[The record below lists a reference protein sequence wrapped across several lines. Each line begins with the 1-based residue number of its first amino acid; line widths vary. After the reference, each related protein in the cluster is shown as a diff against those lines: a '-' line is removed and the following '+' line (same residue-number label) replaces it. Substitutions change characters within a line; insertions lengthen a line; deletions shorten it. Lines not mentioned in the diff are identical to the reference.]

1 MILRRLS
8 LRNYRKYRSVD
19 VEFPMGLTGI
29 VGRNGVGKTALIEA
43 VAFALYGSE
52 ASRTKA
58 KGVRRDGAGHDA
70 TCEVELE
77 LIVAGEPY
85 RISRRLKGA
94 NEIQQAEIYRGS
106 TSEVLAAQASGV
118 QAAVRKLLGMDYGT
132 FTRSVFSKQKEVNA
146 LSDARPEERRK
157 AIQRMVGVDTI
168 TRARDTAKAERREKE
183 AEVEG
188 ARRAIEALPGKRVE
202 LKDLEPRLKAARASV
217 SESRRTAA
225 GAARAARRTRAK
237 LDRLDTK
244 RSRHA
249 ALEKQASG
257 LSGDVRGARKREQQL
272 RNETVTLTRAKDELA
287 KLLPQ
292 QRDFDLVRRAKESM
306 DKALGKY
313 EEQVELA
320 AEIELLSTEGD
331 KFKKELK
338 SARQAVATFRGVAKA
353 EKVARAAERMARAA
367 LARQE
372 KARGRAQKTLG
383 RAESQAMKA
392 KKALAQVRKLGPR
405 GKCPTCYRRLGDS
418 FEEIVAHLE
427 AERAV
432 TFAASN
438 EAQRK
443 INEIEAGMDA
453 TSRSIGE
460 AVQQVRDATQAAKEA
475 VRAKEKSAAARDKYA
490 GSVRRL
496 GEKRARFRTLAR
508 AKYDAGKHRE
518 FDEKYLRLSPI
529 HDRVEALRQEVSRS
543 ISVKRELK
551 ATVRELRRLRQ
562 RIDAI
567 ERRRMALGFD
577 PTAYAS
583 AKKAHDS
590 AQAADKSA
598 ALAHSAALGKL
609 GQLAEAQRR
618 LRDEIRHLEKL
629 RQRIRKDEAAIRYLT
644 RIESLLDEFRVD
656 LINRV
661 RPQIE
666 EHASVLFEQVTDGRY
681 PRVVLDEDYSV
692 SIHDGIGVYPIRR
705 FSGGEE
711 DLVNLCLR
719 IAISEAVAQRAGGD
733 TSSLV
738 VLDEIFGS
746 QDVERRERILQA
758 LGRLEAAFQQIILI
772 THMEDIH
779 DRVAH
784 VLRVTENAERD
795 AEAAW
800 M

>member
-29 VGRNGVGKTALIEA
+29 VGRNGVGKTTLIEA

-58 KGVRRDGAGHDA
+58 KGIRRDGAGSAA
-70 TCEVELE
+70 TSEVELE

-85 RISRRLKGA
+85 RIYRRLKGA

-106 TSEVLAAQASGV
+106 SSEVLAAQASGV

-168 TRARDTAKAERREKE
+168 TRARDAAKVERREKE
-183 AEVEG
+183 LEVEG
-188 ARRAIEALPGKRVE
+188 ARRAIEALPGKRAE
-202 LKDLEPRLKAARASV
+202 LKDLEPRLKAARTAV
-217 SESRRTAA
+217 AESRRTAA
-225 GAARAARRTRAK
+225 AAAKAARGTGAK

-244 RSRHA
+244 RSKHA
-249 ALEKQASG
+249 ALGKEVSG
-257 LSGDVRGARKREQQL
+257 LLGDVRGAQKREQQL
-272 RNETVTLTRAKDELA
+272 RNETVTLTQAKDELT

-292 QRDFDLVRRAKESM
+292 QRDFDRVRGAKESM

-313 EEQVELA
+313 EERIELA
-320 AEIELLSTEGD
+320 AEIEQLSTESD

-338 SARQAVATFRGVAKA
+338 SARQAAATFRDVARA
-353 EKVARAAERMARAA
+353 EKVARAGERRARAA

-392 KKALAQVRKLGPR
+392 KKALAQVRRLGPR

-418 FEEIVAHLE
+418 FEEMVAHLE
-427 AERAV
+427 TERAV
-432 TFAASN
+432 TFAACH
-438 EAQRK
+438 EAQGR
-443 INEIEAGMDA
+443 INEIDAGMNA
-453 TSRSIGE
+453 ISRSIEE
-460 AVQQVRDATQAAKEA
+460 AVQQVRDATQVGKEA
-475 VRAKEKSAAARDKYA
+475 ARAKEKLTAASDRYAR
-490 GSVRRL
+490 SVRRL
-496 GEKRARFRTLAR
+496 GEKRARSRTLAKV
-508 AKYDAGKHRE
+508 KYDVGEHHTLN
-518 FDEKYLRLSPI
+518 EKYLRLSPI

-543 ISVKRELK
+543 ISVKRELE
-551 ATVRELRRLRQ
+551 ATVRELGRLRR
-562 RIDAI
+562 RIAAI

-577 PTAYAS
+577 HNAYAA

-590 AQAADKSA
+590 ARAADKSA
-598 ALAHSAALGKL
+598 AVAHSAALGQL
-609 GQLAEAQRR
+609 GRLAEAQRR

-629 RQRIRKDEAAIRYLT
+629 RQQIRKDEEAIRYLT
-644 RIESLLDEFRVD
+644 RIESLLDEFRID

-666 EHASVLFEQVTDGRY
+666 EQASVLFEQVTDSRY
-681 PRVVLDEDYSV
+681 PRVVLDDDYSV
-692 SIHDGIGVYPIRR
+692 SIYDGIGAYPIRR

-719 IAISEAVAQRAGGD
+719 MAIAEVVAQRAGGD

-746 QDVERRERILQA
+746 QDVERRDRILQA
-758 LGRLEAAFQQIILI
+758 LGRLEATFQQIILI

-779 DRVAH
+779 DRVAN